1 MSDQGSS
8 HSCPGDLLPPA
19 EILNRVVGE
28 RTPVRWAKAAGVTDT
43 VRNGG
48 RPHCET
54 RLLVPFASPESVYGW
69 LCLID
74 KLGAVDFTGEDEEMT
89 TTLCTEVA
97 LAYENILLLE
107 QLRHSEEHL
116 EELVKKRTAELERV
130 HAELL
135 KIQKLESLGVLA
147 GGIAHDFNN
156 ALTSIVNNIQIAKMK
171 MNPGDQ
177 AYRNLNQAEKACYDV
192 QSLTRQLLTF
202 AKGGSPV
209 KTAARLTD
217 LCGIRLN
224 LPCGC
229 MPVKC
234 EFALAPI

>member
-1 MSDQGSS
+1 M
-8 HSCPGDLLPPA
+8 
-19 EILNRVVGE
+19 
-28 RTPVRWAKAAGVTDT
+28 
-43 VRNGG
+43 
-48 RPHCET
+48 
-54 RLLVPFASPESVYGW
+54 
-69 LCLID
+69 
-74 KLGAVDFTGEDEEMT
+74 
-89 TTLCTEVA
+89 A

-209 KTAARLTD
+209 KTAARLD
-217 LCGIRLN
+217 LVRIRPEFTLR
-224 LPCGC
+224 GA
-229 MPVKC
+229 PVKC
-234 EFALAPI
+234 GLRSPRI